1 MSTAQEV
8 LNTSLERAGVI
19 QVGAT
24 PTNAYSVRALE
35 LLNDWI
41 AEKKTDGVDLQL
53 SALALSDTV
62 YLDASDMAAVKANLT
77 VLIADQWKLPISPD
91 VRQRAIDLLENVRGK
106 YLEADLEE
114 MELPDLLVSS
124 GSGNIISGT

>member
-24 PTNAYSVRALE
+24 PTNAISVRSLE

-41 AEKKTDGVDLQL
+41 AQLKTDGVDLQL
-53 SALALSDTV
+53 SALALSDTF
-62 YLDASDMAAVKANLT
+62 YLDASDMAAIKANLT
-77 VLIADQWKLPISPD
+77 VLIADQWKLSIDPN
-91 VRQRAIDLLENVRGK
+91 VRQKASDLLENLRGK
-106 YLEADLEE
+106 YLESDLEE
-114 MELPDLLVSS
+114 MDLPPLLVSS
-124 GSGNIISGT
+124 GTGDIVSGT